1 MKPFVCVRATGDALS
16 WLQFG
21 IGWLVF
27 VDGLISYNVDFNVD
41 IEGSGASKEFVAYVP
56 GFLASLSLLMCAL
69 PFSVRPRDSI
79 ARHVHVSYGCR
90 INLVSFDDLNSD
102 GFSDSACPGSC
113 RAKVHLPRTFE

>member
-1 MKPFVCVRATGDALS
+1 MDRGNLKASGASMLAGAMVLNEAVCVCARATGDALS

-69 PFSVRPRDSI
+69 PFSVRPLDSI
-79 ARHVHVSYGCR
+79 ADRSM
-90 INLVSFDDLNSD
+90 
-102 GFSDSACPGSC
+102 SATAAGSTSS
-113 RAKVHLPRTFE
+113 ALMT